1 MPRKEP
7 KRERKTSRE
16 KGMESEVPSAA
27 IEKVVT
33 IYVEDFTCAR
43 GLALHSQNTRIAV
56 RKLKGPSDQIRST
69 LERHHWKGKQANT

>member
-7 KRERKTSRE
+7 KRERKTRSE

-43 GLALHSQNTRIAV
+43 GVPSI
-56 RKLKGPSDQIRST
+56 LKT
-69 LERHHWKGKQANT
+69 LE

>member
-33 IYVEDFTCAR
+33 IYAEDFTCER
-43 GLALHSQNTRIAV
+43 WRALLSKNTI
-56 RKLKGPSDQIRST
+56 
-69 LERHHWKGKQANT
+69 E

>member
-43 GLALHSQNTRIAV
+43 GIPCI
-56 RKLKGPSDQIRST
+56 LKT
-69 LERHHWKGKQANT
+69 LE

>member
-33 IYVEDFTCAR
+33 IYVEDFTCER
-43 GLALHSQNTRIAV
+43 SFPCSLQLKHYRIAV
-56 RKLKGPSDQIRST
+56 RKLKGPSDQIRS
-69 LERHHWKGKQANT
+69 A